1 MGIIQ
6 LKFTLTRV
14 GEFHNFPPWKYWLL
28 VPLSSRENL
37 WKECSLWTAYSPG
50 PKGGISLKPQT
61 LNKNIAEIV
70 MKFEDFDLVECFN
83 SESNTCNLNP
93 GCKLKSI
100 FEKANRQFVKELKK
114 YKVHDIGQ
122 NL

>member
-1 MGIIQ
+1 
-6 LKFTLTRV
+6 
-14 GEFHNFPPWKYWLL
+14 
-28 VPLSSRENL
+28 
-37 WKECSLWTAYSPG
+37 
-50 PKGGISLKPQT
+50 
-61 LNKNIAEIV
+61 

-114 YKVHDIGQ
+114 YKVHDIAKIF
-122 NL
+122 NNHSE